1 MDIIPGHITRLRGK
15 IQVLLQSHQS
25 EYTKPLIQPKNDP
38 KAKTRIIEIEIGIPI
53 LSIHQPPNIAAET
66 PNAPKDKFNP
76 PVKITTIIARPIIIS
91 NATTLDN
98 A

>member
-1 MDIIPGHITRLRGK
+1 M
-15 IQVLLQSHQS
+15 
-25 EYTKPLIQPKNDP
+25 
-38 KAKTRIIEIEIGIPI
+38 EIEIGIPI
-53 LSIHQPPNIAAET
+53 LSMHQPPNIAAET